1 MKYNKNENKYQDLK
15 IWYSNVTSL
24 NNKLELLKYELVH
37 NKIDI
42 AFVSE
47 TWWKETSLKKYKRI
61 FCIS

>member
-1 MKYNKNENKYQDLK
+1 MILKHPNKMKYNKNENKYQDLK
-15 IWYSNVTSL
+15 NWYSNVTSL

-47 TWWKETSLKKYKRI
+47 TWWIFKKI
-61 FCIS
+61 

>member
-1 MKYNKNENKYQDLK
+1 MKYNKNKNKNKYQDLK

-47 TWWKETSLKKYKRI
+47 TWWIFKKI
-61 FCIS
+61 